1 MSALPELGTLSNDTL
16 AGLLFE
22 LASQLHVER
31 TRRMA
36 LEAALQQRGL
46 LTEVD
51 IETAGGQAP
60 ARQQACEAADRSI
73 QALLALLSESSDLRA
88 PLRGQAPLPETE
100 R

>member
-16 AGLLFE
+16 AELLFE

-46 LTEVD
+46 LQAAD
-51 IETAGGQAP
+51 IEAAGAD
-60 ARQQACEAADRSI
+60 ASAAQQACEAADHSI
-73 QALLALLSESSDLRA
+73 QALLAILSESSDLRA
-88 PLRGQAPLPETE
+88 PLRSQAPAPEE
-100 R
+100 EG